1 MKVVEAPTLD
11 AFGSRVSNWKTTY
24 STPPPPPP
32 PPFWFLLCQT
42 STTANT
48 PSYRRQNNQHIDCGP
63 LNERRKTKVTE
74 RTAQSLRPRSLT
86 EQHDHRDKDHLENST
101 GTEIKVTYRTTW
113 SQTPRSSR
121 EQHDPLKHRSPR
133 EQLDHWDQGHL
144 DNSKITETKV
154 TKRTV
159 EASKGQD
166 AVKLTTNV
174 CSGVPWK
181 ASMSRM
187 TEPLVE
193 MRINLPSGLNFNPV
207 QSHSLSCG
215 NLNVANGPW
224 KETTVKQV
232 TEWSD
237 EFLLARPCWFLQ
249 VVLLDDDELMLNVLR
264 CHLTY

>member
-1 MKVVEAPTLD
+1 MLLGQGYQTEKL
-11 AFGSRVSNWKTTY
+11 SIIS
-24 STPPPPPP
+24 PPPQL
-32 PPFWFLLCQT
+32 PPFWFLLCRT

-48 PSYRRQNNQHIDCGP
+48 PSYRCQNNWHIDCGP
-63 LNERRKTKVTE
+63 LNEKRKKTKVTE

-86 EQHDHRDKDHLENST
+86 EQHAHRDKGHLENST

-113 SQTPRSSR
+113 SLTPRSR
-121 EQHDPLKHRSPR
+121 EQHDPLKQRSPR

-193 MRINLPSGLNFNPV
+193 MRISLPSGLNFNPV

-232 TEWSD
+232 IVNEVMISCWQGHVDFFKLSCYLCFS
-237 EFLLARPCWFLQ
+237 FLWL
-249 VVLLDDDELMLNVLR
+249 
-264 CHLTY
+264 